1 MLNPCPVRCK
11 EKVVDSPEMLPEV
24 GSVAQKPQPPA
35 RPTLGGARAFPS
47 CEQAGVEQAGVEQ
60 GCLRLSQMRPQPVL
74 PALWKELKP
83 LIRPTKAVAAR

>member
-1 MLNPCPVRCK
+1 M
-11 EKVVDSPEMLPEV
+11 
-24 GSVAQKPQPPA
+24 AQKPQPPA

-47 CEQAGVEQAGVEQ
+47 CEQAGVEQ

-83 LIRPTKAVAAR
+83 PIRPTKAVAAR